1 MPIDET
7 MRIEKK
13 EGKTFPPLPKDI
25 YTSELLD
32 ISIQERPTYDTR
44 LKPDSEKVFE
54 KVFSFQF
61 TLLEGRDGE
70 NELRG
75 RNVWANFVP
84 TYLYIGKNG
93 KNDLYRIVEALHGQE
108 LSPAEEAEGL
118 TGSMLNSLIGKQC
131 RISVEPKKSKDGSK
145 TFDQIVD
152 YLKANSQQT
161 PLTAEE
167 KEKAR
172 IKDKDEQPQQEE
184 QVEINVENI
193 PFGN

>member
-7 MRIEKK
+7 MVIQKK

-25 YTSELLD
+25 YQAELLD
-32 ISIQERPTYDTR
+32 ISTQERPTYDTR

-70 NELRG
+70 TELRG

-108 LSPAEEAEGL
+108 LGPQEEAEGL
-118 TGSMLNSLIGKQC
+118 TGAMLNSLIGKQC

-167 KEKAR
+167 REKAT
-172 IKDKDEQPQQEE
+172 IKDKEEAQEVTEQDIAEA
-184 QVEINVENI
+184 VKNI
-193 PFGN
+193 L